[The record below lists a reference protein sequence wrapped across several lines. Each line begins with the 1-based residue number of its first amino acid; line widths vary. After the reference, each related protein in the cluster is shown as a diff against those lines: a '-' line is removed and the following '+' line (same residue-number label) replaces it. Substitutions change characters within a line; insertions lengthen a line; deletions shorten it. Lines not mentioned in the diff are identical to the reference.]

1 MLSLRSSQSSIKGH
15 ANMTNVNGSPIKA
28 ATRRGLFE
36 FGVETLEKQG
46 WTVSRILRGGKAS
59 LRQISKGS
67 EKRRVS
73 IRTSQDAWIAFP
85 RKRSGDGWVTLDDV
99 DFVVAV
105 SVDDKINPTLA
116 CVHMIPADDARAR
129 YERAYEARK
138 AAGHTLPVGRGLW
151 LSLYNEEAPD
161 PVSYV
166 GAGMGLAYPPIAT
179 LDLAK
184 EGFPQDGEEVDDEV
198 SDDGPGTSAEVP
210 AHEIPLTIPEAKRRL
225 AESLGVPISA
235 IKITIEH

>member
-1 MLSLRSSQSSIKGH
+1 
-15 ANMTNVNGSPIKA
+15 MTNVNGSPTKI

-46 WTVSRILRGGKAS
+46 WKVSRILRGGKAS

-67 EKRRVS
+67 EKHRVS

-116 CVHMIPADDARAR
+116 RVHMIPADDARAR

-138 AAGHTLPVGRGLW
+138 VAGHILPDGRGLW
-151 LSLYNEEAPD
+151 LSLYNQEAPD

-166 GAGMGLAYPPIAT
+166 GAGMGLDFPPIAT
-179 LDLAK
+179 RDLVK
-184 EGFPQDGEEVDDEV
+184 EGFSQDGEDVDDEV
-198 SDDGPGTSAEVP
+198 ADDEPETSP
-210 AHEIPLTIPEAKRRL
+210 AAPAPEIPLTIPEAKRRL